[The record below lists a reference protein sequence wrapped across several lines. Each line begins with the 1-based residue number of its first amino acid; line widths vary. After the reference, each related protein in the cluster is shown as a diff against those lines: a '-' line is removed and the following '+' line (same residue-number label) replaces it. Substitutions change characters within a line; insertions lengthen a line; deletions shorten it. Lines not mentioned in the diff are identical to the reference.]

1 MFFRSS
7 AVGAKDG
14 GGNTLAGIFQRNKTM
29 SYKTELQELQ
39 RELVEIKAKK
49 KQAQKAFFK
58 IAGEQIQDDFPF
70 RLMQENSF
78 ETMMFSFSANGKFK
92 CSQTITYDLLFL
104 DNITFR
110 FYHEKEQ
117 AEKVEKAKQII
128 EKLYKGENDER
139 D

>member
-1 MFFRSS
+1 
-7 AVGAKDG
+7 
-14 GGNTLAGIFQRNKTM
+14 M

-39 RELVEIKAKK
+39 RELAEIKAKK

-70 RLMQENSF
+70 HSLHENIF
-78 ETMMFSFSANGKFK
+78 ESLTLSFSTNGKFK
-92 CSQTITYDLLFL
+92 CSKTMTYSNLFL

-110 FYHEKEQ
+110 LYHEKGQ
-117 AEKVEKAKQII
+117 AEKVEKAKQTIK
-128 EKLYKGENDER
+128 KLYEGEDDER

>member
-1 MFFRSS
+1 
-7 AVGAKDG
+7 
-14 GGNTLAGIFQRNKTM
+14 M

-39 RELVEIKAKK
+39 RELVEIKDKK

-70 RLMQENSF
+70 RLMQESSF
-78 ETMMFSFSANGKFK
+78 ETMIFSFSANGKFK
-92 CSQTITYDLLFL
+92 CSKTMDYSNLFL
-104 DNITFR
+104 GDITFR
-110 FYHEKEQ
+110 LYREKDQ
-117 AEKVEKAKQII
+117 TEKVEKAKQII